1 MPCREALACGQHESR
16 PHRLHQL
23 LSGLRGDRPGARAPR
38 GRARDRH
45 AVRAQRPARGGGAG
59 RERGERGR
67 IRPQCARLRPAA
79 GPGDL
84 VRRAGAQRRPVLAP
98 PGGAARRSDRAAERV
113 VADVGASPRTVVHG
127 RLARAAA
134 VCASAGRGHGLRRA
148 RRAAARCR
156 AGDRGS
162 RTAPGRAARL
172 PAPLRPGRGVEAL
185 DRPAVRVRGVGGPP
199 RGRARRRTRDPSRL
213 AGIARLGARASWP
226 PRRGRRA
233 RVPRAAR
240 DGRRV
245 FHRPRLCPQLQASSG
260 PDRLLPPAR
269 RPRARARRVAP
280 VPAGGLSVIDR
291 TSTQFRAALELY
303 DRASLLELGALADA
317 ARWKLHPENVVTY
330 NIDRNI
336 NYTNVCVADCKFC
349 AFYRRPKH
357 DEGYVLSFEQIGRK
371 IDELRALGG
380 VQILIQG
387 GHNPYIPF
395 QWYLDLMRYI
405 KRHHPIHIHGF
416 SPSEIDFFAGR
427 FGMTLEEVIRELV
440 AAGLDSVPGGGGEI
454 LVQEVRDR
462 VAKKKAGADRWL
474 EVMETA
480 HRLGLKTSVTMM
492 YGLGET
498 TADRIEHLFRVKQ
511 VQARTGG
518 FTAFICWPLQPEHT
532 ELAHFE
538 KTDAVTYLR
547 TQAIARIVLDNVP
560 NIQASW
566 VTMGPK
572 IGQVA
577 LRFGANDF
585 GSLMMEE
592 NVVSAAGTTWRMTLP
607 EMQRLIADA
616 GYVPRQR
623 RQDYSVI
630 EEAA

>member
-1 MPCREALACGQHESR
+1 
-16 PHRLHQL
+16 
-23 LSGLRGDRPGARAPR
+23 
-38 GRARDRH
+38 
-45 AVRAQRPARGGGAG
+45 
-59 RERGERGR
+59 
-67 IRPQCARLRPAA
+67 
-79 GPGDL
+79 
-84 VRRAGAQRRPVLAP
+84 
-98 PGGAARRSDRAAERV
+98 
-113 VADVGASPRTVVHG
+113 
-127 RLARAAA
+127 
-134 VCASAGRGHGLRRA
+134 
-148 RRAAARCR
+148 
-156 AGDRGS
+156 
-162 RTAPGRAARL
+162 
-172 PAPLRPGRGVEAL
+172 
-185 DRPAVRVRGVGGPP
+185 
-199 RGRARRRTRDPSRL
+199 
-213 AGIARLGARASWP
+213 
-226 PRRGRRA
+226 
-233 RVPRAAR
+233 
-240 DGRRV
+240 
-245 FHRPRLCPQLQASSG
+245 
-260 PDRLLPPAR
+260 
-269 RPRARARRVAP
+269 
-280 VPAGGLSVIDR
+280 VIDR

-330 NIDRNI
+330 IIDRNI

-405 KRHHPIHIHGF
+405 KQYHPIHIHGF

-492 YGLGET
+492 FGLGET
-498 TADRIEHLFRVKQ
+498 TADRIEHLFRVQQ

-532 ELAHFE
+532 ELQHLP

-560 NIQASW
+560 TSRPP
-566 VTMGPK
+566 G
-572 IGQVA
+572 
-577 LRFGANDF
+577 
-585 GSLMMEE
+585 
-592 NVVSAAGTTWRMTLP
+592 
-607 EMQRLIADA
+607 
-616 GYVPRQR
+616 
-623 RQDYSVI
+623 
-630 EEAA
+630 